1 MKKEELMI
9 GDWVQDDE
17 PDADGII
24 IRYKVEAEDFT
35 NEAFMNGI
43 EPIPITSEILF
54 DNGFSKYNDGC
65 YERHYTYVLL
75 SEYTNLKLFALY
87 DCDFSYN
94 MNHEAWKIK
103 YVHELQHVI
112 HLCHIDKDIQL
123 DIEVNYKNK

>member
-24 IRYKVEAEDFT
+24 TRCKVEAEDFM
-35 NEAFMNGI
+35 NEAFMNHTV
-43 EPIPITSEILF
+43 PVPITSEILT
-54 DNGFSKYNDGC
+54 DNGFFKSCDDC
-65 YERHYTYVLL
+65 YENHYTYVLL

-87 DCDFSYN
+87 DSDFSYN

-103 YVHELQHVI
+103 YVHELQHVMR
-112 HLCHIDKDIQL
+112 LCHIDKDIQL
-123 DIEVNYKNK
+123 DIDVNCKDK